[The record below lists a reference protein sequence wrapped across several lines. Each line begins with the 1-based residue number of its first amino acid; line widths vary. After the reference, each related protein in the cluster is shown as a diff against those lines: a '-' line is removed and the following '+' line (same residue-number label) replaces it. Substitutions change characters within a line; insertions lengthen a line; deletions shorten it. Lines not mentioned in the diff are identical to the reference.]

1 MPIEQTPTPA
11 PDQQA
16 QPAAGQPA
24 QTASWRHPTRVS
36 SVRSF
41 ALMASGAL
49 IGLLLAGYS
58 LFTARSASTLSVPA
72 EDVALVNQQP
82 ISRSDFLI
90 LLQTL
95 YGVDFSHSTR
105 EQRQKA
111 LNDMIREEL
120 FVQRGKELD
129 LVSSDPDARSA
140 LVNAVELEIS
150 ENAIT
155 AQPSDAALREFYA
168 RHQDRYIS
176 EGSMEVQDWV
186 FPAGEVPDTASRL
199 HAHDSG
205 RVRGE
210 EFYFA
215 AKIHLGDELFAL
227 ARELP
232 DGAASQPVSLS
243 DGVHVLYMGK
253 NKRPVPFGFIR
264 ARPQVLSDYRN
275 QAIDQLKTGDE
286 AFLRRRANVRIA
298 DGF

>member
-24 QTASWRHPTRVS
+24 QTASWRDPTGVS
-36 SVRSF
+36 NIRSF

-243 DGVHVLYMGK
+243 DGVHVLYMVK

-275 QAIDQLKTGDE
+275 QAIDKLKTGDE